1 MKELI
6 AFLKNHLVLVLCI
19 AVAVMAIGAGIWF
32 MVNPQQPDPTETTA
46 TTGVFNENL
55 DTDMGFDDI
64 GSGIVNIPGGDSASG
79 EVIPIQPGTNDQTGS
94 SEGETTGT
102 QENTSGNTG
111 SGNANSGS
119 QNNPQTGTVE
129 VSGSVVENPF

>member
-32 MVNPQQPDPTETTA
+32 MVSPQQPDPTE

-55 DTDMGFDDI
+55 DTDMGFSDI

-79 EVIPIQPGTNDQTGS
+79 EVTPIQPGTNNQTGS
-94 SEGETTGT
+94 SESETTGT

-111 SGNANSGS
+111 SGNTNSGS

>member
-32 MVNPQQPDPTETTA
+32 MVSPQQPNPTETTA
-46 TTGVFNENL
+46 TTGVFNKNL
-55 DTDMGFDDI
+55 DTDMGFADV

-94 SEGETTGT
+94 GENETTGT

-111 SGNANSGS
+111 SGNTNSGS